1 MQPMA
6 PNTTDTGKHTPRK
19 TRQQPGQGAPRAK
32 YAHQPTLSNPA
43 DISSANPDSGLLLL
57 HILKKF
63 YFYA

>member
-1 MQPMA
+1 MA